1 MHGGVRSAS
10 PESRS
15 GARSHGAADGYT
27 QGMMS
32 ETDRLF
38 LDCSVGRL
46 KELAPRIDTCLGK
59 LTPEQVWARGGE
71 NENAIGNLVL
81 HLCGNVRQWIVSGVG
96 GQPDTR
102 DRDGEFGARSG
113 ASVPELSARLRET
126 VDEATAVIAALTH
139 ERLAAPLVVQG
150 YRVSVLEAV
159 YHVVEHFSM
168 HTGQILF
175 ATKMLT
181 GTDLGF
187 YRHLAGGRPHAE
199 KIP

>member
-1 MHGGVRSAS
+1 M
-10 PESRS
+10 P
-15 GARSHGAADGYT
+15 
-27 QGMMS
+27 

-38 LDCSVGRL
+38 VECSVRRL
-46 KELAPRIDTCLGK
+46 KEQLPRIETCLAK

-102 DRDGEFGARSG
+102 DRGGEFAARG
-113 ASVPELSARLRET
+113 GQSVSELGARLRAT
-126 VDEATAVIAALTH
+126 VEEATAVIAALPP
-139 ERLAAPLVVQG
+139 ERLAQSLVIQG

-175 ATKMLT
+175 ATKMVT
-181 GTDLGF
+181 GADLGF
-187 YRHLAGGRPHAE
+187 YRHLAGNRPHAE
-199 KIP
+199 KTP